1 MFEKVCFI
9 GLGLIGAS
17 LAQAMRDKKLAKS
30 IVAVSRSQAT
40 IDKGINYGL
49 LDAGFDD
56 AALAVQGADL
66 VVIATPVQAVKK
78 IFEKIKP
85 FITDNTI
92 IMDVGSTA
100 RYLVRICPKVLCPP
114 IRLPAQK
121 NQGLMRV
128 MPNYLIT
135 IKSS

>member
-30 IVAVSRSQAT
+30 IVAVSRSQST

-56 AALAVQGADL
+56 ATLAVQGADL

-78 IFEKIKP
+78 IFEQIKP
-85 FITDNTI
+85 FIITMTCYNNYFFI
-92 IMDVGSTA
+92 I
-100 RYLVRICPKVLCPP
+100 
-114 IRLPAQK
+114 
-121 NQGLMRV
+121 
-128 MPNYLIT
+128 
-135 IKSS
+135 

>member
-30 IVAVSRSQAT
+30 IVAVSRSQST

-49 LDAGFDD
+49 LDAGFDN

-78 IFEKIKP
+78 IFEQKDYGLEKMITHRVKFDDCLEFFEHNDKYRNEKIK
-85 FITDNTI
+85 
-92 IMDVGSTA
+92 
-100 RYLVRICPKVLCPP
+100 
-114 IRLPAQK
+114 
-121 NQGLMRV
+121 V
-128 MPNYLIT
+128 MIDFD
-135 IKSS
+135 

>member
-30 IVAVSRSQAT
+30 IVAVSRSQST

-78 IFEKIKP
+78 IFEQIKP
-85 FITDNTI
+85 IITDKTI
-92 IMDVGSTA
+92 IF
-100 RYLVRICPKVLCPP
+100 
-114 IRLPAQK
+114 
-121 NQGLMRV
+121 
-128 MPNYLIT
+128 
-135 IKSS
+135 